1 MNHFQ
6 TGLFWS
12 FSEQVHLFWTEKAS
26 IFHTKQVKKI
36 AENIYSFLWM
46 LLTLERHQPFV
57 GTVLQGRKCH
67 VLLKSWCNQNILGT
81 WEMVHILV
89 HVHEEIKVTA
99 SSRKK
104 MIFLF
109 PLVIVY

>member
-1 MNHFQ
+1 
-6 TGLFWS
+6 
-12 FSEQVHLFWTEKAS
+12 
-26 IFHTKQVKKI
+26 
-36 AENIYSFLWM
+36 
-46 LLTLERHQPFV
+46 
-57 GTVLQGRKCH
+57 
-67 VLLKSWCNQNILGT
+67 
-81 WEMVHILV
+81 MVHILV